1 MIFLYARWGVIF
13 VAVVGVG
20 VVTYSPPVDIF
31 LFLVLFFVYIYI
43 HTYSFCCEVYALFG
57 WRELLRIVYDDN
69 AITCHDDSFLLQYL
83 RQLATPSG
91 GSSRRKVKVYHRCLN
106 FQIE

>member
-1 MIFLYARWGVIF
+1 MLDGESFF
-13 VAVVGVG
+13 AVVG

-69 AITCHDDSFLLQYL
+69 AITCHDDSFLL
-83 RQLATPSG
+83 
-91 GSSRRKVKVYHRCLN
+91 
-106 FQIE
+106 